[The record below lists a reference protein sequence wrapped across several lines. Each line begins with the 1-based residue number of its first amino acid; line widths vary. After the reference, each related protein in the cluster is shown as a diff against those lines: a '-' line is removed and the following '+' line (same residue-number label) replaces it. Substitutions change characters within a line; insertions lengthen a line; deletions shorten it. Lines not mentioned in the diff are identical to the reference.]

1 MNNVSYRIKV
11 TTEFDGSVWYTPQ
24 SKTGFFGGWKE
35 DFDGDGVTASY
46 LTEEEAIAEIEEWK
60 LIAKA
65 RAHKAETHYI
75 SVD

>member
-1 MNNVSYRIKV
+1 MSNVSYRIKV

-35 DFDGDGVTASY
+35 DYDGDGVTASY

>member
-1 MNNVSYRIKV
+1 MSNVSYRIKV

-35 DFDGDGVTASY
+35 DYDGDGVTASY

-65 RAHKAETHYI
+65 REYKAPTHYI

>member
-24 SKTGFFGGWKE
+24 SKTGFFGCWKE

>member
-1 MNNVSYRIKV
+1 MSNVSYRIKV

-24 SKTGFFGGWKE
+24 SKTGFFGQWKE
-35 DFDGDGVTASY
+35 DYDGDGVTASY

-65 RAHKAETHYI
+65 REHKAETRYI

>member
-24 SKTGFFGGWKE
+24 SKKGLFGQWK
-35 DFDGDGVTASY
+35 DDYDGDGISPSY
-46 LTEEEAIAEIEEWK
+46 LEEDEARAEIEEWK

-65 RAHKAETHYI
+65 REYKAPTHYI

>member
-1 MNNVSYRIKV
+1 MSNVSYRIKV
-11 TTEFDGSVWYTPQ
+11 TTEFDGSVWYTPE

>member
-1 MNNVSYRIKV
+1 MSNVSYRIKV

-24 SKTGFFGGWKE
+24 SKTGLVGQWK
-35 DFDGDGVTASY
+35 DDYDGDGVSPSY
-46 LTEEEAIAEIEEWK
+46 LEEDEARAEIEEWK

-65 RAHKAETHYI
+65 REYKAPTHYI

>member
-1 MNNVSYRIKV
+1 MSNVSYRIKV

-35 DFDGDGVTASY
+35 DYDGDGVTASY
-46 LTEEEAIAEIEEWK
+46 LTQEEAIAEIEEWK

>member
-1 MNNVSYRIKV
+1 MSNVSYRIKV

-35 DFDGDGVTASY
+35 DFDGDGVIASY

>member
-1 MNNVSYRIKV
+1 MSNVSYRIKV

-24 SKTGFFGGWKE
+24 SKTGFFGCWKE

>member
-1 MNNVSYRIKV
+1 MSNVSYRIKV

-35 DFDGDGVTASY
+35 DYDGDGVTASY

-65 RAHKAETHYI
+65 RAHKSETHYI

>member
-46 LTEEEAIAEIEEWK
+46 LSEEEAIAEIEEWK

>member
-1 MNNVSYRIKV
+1 MSNVSYRIKV

-46 LTEEEAIAEIEEWK
+46 LTEDEAKAEIEEWK

>member
-1 MNNVSYRIKV
+1 MSNVSYRIKV

-46 LTEEEAIAEIEEWK
+46 LTEEEANAEIEEWK

>member
-1 MNNVSYRIKV
+1 MSNVSYRIKV

-24 SKTGFFGGWKE
+24 SKTGFLGGWKE

>member
-1 MNNVSYRIKV
+1 MSNVSYRIKV

-24 SKTGFFGGWKE
+24 SKTGFFGAWKE

-46 LTEEEAIAEIEEWK
+46 LSEEEAIAEIEEWK

-75 SVD
+75 NVD

>member
-24 SKTGFFGGWKE
+24 SKTGFFGSWKE

>member
-24 SKTGFFGGWKE
+24 SKTGFFGCWKE

-46 LTEEEAIAEIEEWK
+46 LTEEEAIAEIDEWK

>member
-1 MNNVSYRIKV
+1 MSNVSYRIKV

>member
-1 MNNVSYRIKV
+1 MSNVSYRIKI

-46 LTEEEAIAEIEEWK
+46 LTEDEARAEIEEWK